1 MVKKGYVHEGKLTY
15 KGEFSSKIYADEMI
29 TGEIFATDFYK
40 ELNEYQIML
49 IIACLC
55 YEPREKTE
63 FYKTYTSKFL
73 HDLNRKIHHDLGIG
87 KRFNH
92 IEQLTAFIDPC
103 YHGKDIF
110 HIMKNTNFLEGDVI
124 RFFRQMIDR
133 LAQISNATNDFR
145 LRQMVRSCQ
154 ELIISSLADIDAI

>member
-15 KGEFSSKIYADEMI
+15 KGEFSSKIYADEI
-29 TGEIFATDFYK
+29 ILGEIFATDFYK

-73 HDLNRKIHHDLGIG
+73 HDLTRKIHHDLGIER
-87 KRFNH
+87 RFH
-92 IEQLTAFIDPC
+92 CIEQLTALMHPC
-103 YHGKDIF
+103 YYGKDIF
-110 HIMKNTNFLEGDVI
+110 NIMKNTNLLEGDVI

-133 LAQISNATNDFR
+133 LAQINNATDDFS
-145 LRQMVRSCQ
+145 LRQRVRNCQ
-154 ELIISSLADIDAI
+154 ELIISSLAGIDVI